1 MDNTD
6 VDSGRLLQQRLA
18 LSQHLSLPCGIRLV
32 YIKCV
37 MPLLHLFYLIVVSI
51 ASHANRATNCAF

>member
-6 VDSGRLLQQRLA
+6 VGSGRLLQQRLA
-18 LSQHLSLPCGIRLV
+18 LSQHLSLLCGIRLV

-37 MPLLHLFYLIVVSI
+37 MPLLHLFYLIIV
-51 ASHANRATNCAF
+51 SHANRATNCAF